1 MALKLNIKPD
11 IEQAMEALLAT
22 AGVRSKTEYINRA
35 IAEYNRQL
43 ARQVDVA
50 QVLEYFRDY
59 DDEGKEMLREFANLR
74 SSSH

>member
-59 DDEGKEMLREFANLR
+59 GDEGKEMLREFANLR